1 MLLHDFTPV
10 SKPLILNKIMII
22 IDEPSIETPD
32 ADSDNSEEEQ
42 TPCPVL
48 TESIDYAKN
57 TENLFFRISEG
68 SVEEEILIFDQL
80 DQNSKIDGKTGQPLM
95 NIGEAIITVNAK
107 VQNDF
112 QIRCYRNDMVE
123 Q

>member
-1 MLLHDFTPV
+1 
-10 SKPLILNKIMII
+10 MIF

-32 ADSDNSEEEQ
+32 ADSDNSEEEK
-42 TPCPVL
+42 TPCPR
-48 TESIDYAKN
+48 TESIDYAKI

-80 DQNSKIDGKTGQPLM
+80 DQNSKIDAKTGQPLM
-95 NIGEAIITVNAK
+95 NIGEAIITANAK

>member
-1 MLLHDFTPV
+1 
-10 SKPLILNKIMII
+10 MIF

-32 ADSDNSEEEQ
+32 ADSDNSEEEK
-42 TPCPVL
+42 TPCTVL
-48 TESIDYAKN
+48 TESIDYAKI

-80 DQNSKIDGKTGQPLM
+80 DQNSKIDAKTGQPLM
-95 NIGEAIITVNAK
+95 NIGEAIITANAK